1 MIYRFFRRAWVLGAF
16 VAAAV
21 AASGALAQSSQ
32 AYPSRPVKL
41 VVAFAAGGP
50 IDLAARVVAE
60 QLTEKL
66 GQPFVVENRTGA
78 NGAIAADV
86 LKASPPDGHTM
97 LISNASMITITPTLK
112 KDLKYNVDR
121 DFAPVTRIAASP
133 LILVVNPED
142 PVTRDIRSVA
152 DLVAAAKRAPGAI
165 SYGSAGLN
173 GNVQQLAFEL
183 FAGEAGISL
192 LSVPYKGSAEAQT
205 ALLSKTVALS
215 FDTLTAIPFVKNGKF
230 RALAVSSRERLRELP
245 DVPTMEE
252 LGYRGFDIGFW
263 SGVFMPK
270 GTPEAVVNKVSQT
283 IVQVSQDPAVRAR
296 LEPFGAVV
304 TSTPAQFHAHIQ
316 KETAL
321 LADVIRRANI
331 KAE

>member
-1 MIYRFFRRAWVLGAF
+1 MVQQFFRSAC
-16 VAAAV
+16 VA
-21 AASGALAQSSQ
+21 GALATVAVSSVSVFAQ
-32 AYPSRPVKL
+32 TAPAYPARPVKL
-41 VVAFAAGGP
+41 VVAFSAGGP
-50 IDLAARVVAE
+50 IDLAARVIAD

-78 NGAIAADV
+78 NGSIAADV
-86 LKASPPDGHTM
+86 LKASAPDGHTM

-112 KDLKYNVDR
+112 RDLKYNVER

-133 LILVVNPED
+133 LILVVNAED
-142 PVTRDIRSVA
+142 PATRDVRSVA
-152 DLVAAAKRAPGAI
+152 DLVTAAKRSPGALT
-165 SYGSAGLN
+165 YGSAGLN

-192 LSVPYKGSAEAQT
+192 LGVPFKGSSDVQT
-205 ALLSKTVALS
+205 AVLSKTVALS
-215 FDTLTAIPFVKNGKF
+215 FDTLTAIPFIKNGKF
-230 RALAVSSRERLRELP
+230 RALAVSSRERLRDLP
-245 DVPTMEE
+245 DVPTMDE

-270 GTPEAVVNKVSQT
+270 GTPESIVNKVSQT
-283 IVQVSQDPAVRAR
+283 IVQASQDPAVRAR

-304 TSTPAQFHAHIQ
+304 TSTPTEFHAHIQ

-331 KAE
+331 KSE